1 MNYPTLSG
9 FHRKNVQFLSLGIL
23 ALIFLPTISGS
34 FAQEEQAIILST
46 NKSSY
51 LPGDI
56 VQLTGSVGNHAG
68 LLVAIQI
75 KDSSGNLILIRTI
88 QSDKDGNF
96 LLQFKIPSSATSG
109 DFSILASTKINGFI
123 VTQTKTI
130 TATVPEFPLAVPV
143 LLFSILSM
151 ILFYRFYVN

>member
-9 FHRKNVQFLSLGIL
+9 FHRNSVRFFLLGIL
-23 ALIFLPTISGS
+23 ALIFLPGVLGS

-46 NKSSY
+46 NKNSY
-51 LPGDI
+51 LPGDT

-68 LLVAIQI
+68 LLVAIQV
-75 KDSSGNLILIRTI
+75 KDSSGNLILIRTV
-88 QSDKDGNF
+88 QSDNDGNF

-109 DFSILASTKINGFI
+109 DFSILANTKINGFI

-130 TATVPEFPLAVPV
+130 TATVPEFPLAVPI
-143 LLFSILSM
+143 LLLSIISV
-151 ILFYRFYVN
+151 ILFYRLAQ